1 LGVSE
6 GDLLVGGDVISG
18 EEVEEITVACVP
30 DQVDSAGG
38 VDRED
43 LGPNEDERLLLV
55 ARGLGFRLWLRF
67 RFRV

>member
-1 LGVSE
+1 M
-6 GDLLVGGDVISG
+6 VGGDVISG

-43 LGPNEDERLLLV
+43 LGPNECKAA
-55 ARGLGFRLWLRF
+55 ARFTAHGFVQKGLPVKK
-67 RFRV
+67 RVSRR